1 ICKLACINNIQFCCV
16 NSVDEIFFFCFP
28 CKNKPHILFMLQA
41 AHIILNSDLT
51 VLSPLVRKLLPPL
64 FSFISPITTSTLC
77 FRIRYLSLAS
87 GVFIFSL
94 MALSSTSSVYALICR
109 IPSFL
114 LVRHCPSF
122 QQMHPPP
129 LYILT
134 VLLFSLLNC
143 SLTKRTLLPSGQI

>member
-1 ICKLACINNIQFCCV
+1 ICKLSCINNIQFCCV

-28 CKNKPHILFMLQA
+28 SRSKPQILFILQA
-41 AHIILNSDLT
+41 AHIRLNSDLT

-109 IPSFL
+109 LPYIL
-114 LVRHCPSF
+114 LVHLHRSLQP
-122 QQMHPPP
+122 MHPSPD
-129 LYILT
+129 
-134 VLLFSLLNC
+134 
-143 SLTKRTLLPSGQI
+143 KRNKYEEVKHQHENYPIDYEVIWKLI